1 MAIIETKGTPPA
13 LEGYAPWYHRPKS
26 EGDGGG
32 VAITVRND
40 IKQNSQLVDDLE
52 NNNNQEI
59 IWIQI
64 NLNRRNKIYAGV
76 YYGKQENT
84 PADEVEREMSQLRAQ
99 ITKLRPKGHI
109 ILTRDFNAKININ
122 QEEAKQSA
130 SRNGLKLEE
139 TLEDLQL
146 TAISTKSKTGT
157 WTRVPWNKKET
168 RAANPPT
175 CLSVIHKHYFSNPQ
189 FFSVILTT
197 FVALRPRMA
206 GTIQCC
212 ITVITYIVKSKLV
225 SCAMYCTFHL
235 WIIKYQN
242 ESIPHTI

>member
-1 MAIIETKGTPPA
+1 MAIIEKKATPPA
-13 LEGYAPWYHRPKS
+13 LEDYAPWYHRPGG

-40 IKQNSQLVDDLE
+40 IKQNSQQVDNLE

-64 NLNRRNKIYAGV
+64 NLNRRNKIYTGV

-84 PADEVEREMSQLRAQ
+84 PVDEVKRDMSQLRAH

-109 ILTRDFNAKININ
+109 ILTGDFNAKININ

-130 SRNGLKLEE
+130 SRNSLKLEE

-168 RAANPPT
+168 K
-175 CLSVIHKHYFSNPQ
+175 SVID
-189 FFSVILTT
+189 
-197 FVALRPRMA
+197 
-206 GTIQCC
+206 
-212 ITVITYIVKSKLV
+212 YIVIKKEDEQLV
-225 SCAMYCTFHL
+225 RDNIVDEA
-235 WIIKYQN
+235 
-242 ESIPHTI
+242 ESIKIQGTTNPTTTHYASP